1 MGGRGAIAAAAAVM
15 AVVLSTAAPARAAYD
30 HDSASAPVGGTPARM
45 MKVATYVE
53 LNPATVQAG
62 YLVGIRASCDDN
74 TKPATVESEAF
85 GEVKVYPQF
94 EVLTAAVTVPAERD
108 PRRYEVS
115 LTCDGGERA
124 TTRLNVLSS
133 GRPSEGPATGFGGMA
148 DDGSRGLLV
157 GGGMVAILVGALLGV
172 YTLRR
177 RRAEAA

>member
-1 MGGRGAIAAAAAVM
+1 MGGRGAIAATAAVV
-15 AVVLSTAAPARAAYD
+15 AVVLSTAAPAQAAPRGG
-30 HDSASAPVGGTPARM
+30 ASVRIKAAV
-45 MKVATYVE
+45 YVE

-94 EVLTAAVTVPAERD
+94 DVLTAAVTVPAD
-108 PRRYEVS
+108 KDARRYSVRLS
-115 LTCDGGERA
+115 CDGGESA
-124 TTRLNVLSS
+124 TARLNVLDG

-148 DDGSRGLLV
+148 GDGSGDLLV
-157 GGGMVAILVGALLGV
+157 GGGVVAIVVGALLGV

-177 RRAEAA
+177 RRAEAT